1 MDCYN
6 EVFGA
11 MICDLHSEL
20 EDDSE
25 WELVGFFRDA
35 TFLSQRRY
43 VLEENGITSLVVDHE
58 EEAVE
63 LYVPNE
69 EKDDA
74 FATLLASAEDEL
86 PCGECKIL
94 FTKGMENC
102 PVCGSKPTDIAGEV
116 HLDEE

>member
-1 MDCYN
+1 
-6 EVFGA
+6 
-11 MICDLHSEL
+11 MICDLHREL

-25 WELVGFFRDA
+25 WALVGFFRDA

-43 VLEENGITSLVVDHE
+43 VLEENGIISLVVDHE

-74 FATLLASAEDEL
+74 FSTLLASVEDEFT
-86 PCGECKIL
+86 CGECKIL
-94 FTKGMENC
+94 FTKDMENC
-102 PVCGSKPTDIAGEV
+102 PVCGSKPVDIAGEA
-116 HLDEE
+116 HLDGE